1 MTRLQV
7 GRIDKPHGLRGEV
20 IVSLS
25 TNRDERVAPGTVLY
39 AGDRALEVVSSK
51 PHQNR
56 WIVQFAGLDRRE
68 DADALHGAELTA
80 DPIDDPDALW
90 IHEMLGAEVVLAD
103 GSVVGTVREVMA
115 NPANDILVLDNNHLV
130 PVDFVTG
137 REEGR
142 IVIDPP
148 PGLFDL
154 LD

>member
-1 MTRLQV
+1 MTRLEV

-39 AGDRALEVVSSK
+39 AGDRALTVETSR

-56 WIVQFAGLDRRE
+56 WIVQFTGLSRRE
-68 DADALHGAELTA
+68 DADALHGAQLTA

-90 IHEMLGAEVVLAD
+90 IHEMLGAEVVLTD
-103 GSVVGTVREVMA
+103 GSLVGTIREVMA
-115 NPANDILVLDNNHLV
+115 NPANDILVLDNDFLV
-130 PVDFVTG
+130 PIDFVTG
-137 REEGR
+137 RDDGR

-148 PGLFDL
+148 EGLFDL
-154 LD
+154 L

>member
-1 MTRLQV
+1 MTRLEV

-25 TNRDERVAPGTVLY
+25 TNRDERVAPGTLLW
-39 AGDRALEVVSSK
+39 AGDRQLEIVTSR

-56 WIVQFAGLDRRE
+56 WIVQFLGFDRRE
-68 DADALHGAELTA
+68 DAEAVHGQQLTA
-80 DPIDDPDALW
+80 EPLDDPDAIW
-90 IHEMLGAEVVLAD
+90 VHQMLGAEVVLTD
-103 GSVVGTVREVMA
+103 GTVVGIIREVMA
-115 NPANDILVLDNNHLV
+115 NPANDILVLDNDHLV

-137 REEGR
+137 RDEGR

>member
-1 MTRLQV
+1 MTRLEV

-25 TNRDERVAPGTVLY
+25 TNRDERVAPGSVLY
-39 AGDRALEVVSSK
+39 AGDRALTIEASR

-56 WIVQFAGLDRRE
+56 WIVQFAGLLRRE
-68 DADALHGAELTA
+68 DADALHGAALTA

-90 IHEMLGAEVVLAD
+90 IHEMLGAEVVLTD
-103 GSVVGTVREVMA
+103 GSLVGTIREVMA

-148 PGLFDL
+148 EGLFDL
-154 LD
+154 L